1 GAKARG
7 AVGGATAPPV
17 PKERGA
23 VGGRARRRGASRHWH
38 TVADRAAH
46 VLQPVVRWCT
56 GRERIKAAASSH
68 RLIDHNGLLG
78 NQVAEDSGNL
88 VWIERAHWHV
98 GPEGLLHRRVLDVGV
113 HRLREPLES
122 VERIVLERSERG
134 DSTSFWRQDAGLVGI
149 AKERHRCP
157 GTNENQALHVLQH
170 L

>member
-1 GAKARG
+1 DFEHIIRFLAGPAGAHIVKFALEDLVG
-7 AVGGATAPPV
+7 TVGPDDSSDVQSFAGHSPEGLHGIHATPVTNESEDLAV
-17 PKERGA
+17 
-23 VGGRARRRGASRHWH
+23 RARQRSAYRHWH

-98 GPEGLLHRRVLDVGV
+98 GPEGLLHRRVLDVG
-113 HRLREPLES
+113 
-122 VERIVLERSERG
+122 
-134 DSTSFWRQDAGLVGI
+134 
-149 AKERHRCP
+149 
-157 GTNENQALHVLQH
+157 
-170 L
+170 